1 MEGSEL
7 AIIIPA
13 YNEEKTIS
21 DIINSAKEYGVV
33 IVVNDNSSDNTIK
46 VAESSGA
53 IVCSHQVNGGYD
65 AALTTGFKKAKDL
78 DKKFAI
84 TIDADGQHSS
94 EDISR
99 FFDEL
104 KKGKNLVFG
113 IRPES
118 ARFGESVFRLYF
130 RFRFGVEDILC
141 GMKGYNLYELH
152 FNNQFDNINSI
163 GTEVSLLN
171 LKRKVNFSELNIQIS
186 PRLDTPRF
194 GNIFR
199 ANKKILLALFR
210 LILLDLRTKNT
221 F

>member
-21 DIINSAKEYGVV
+21 DVIKGAKEFGDV
-33 IVVNDNSSDNTIK
+33 IVVNDNSSDNTVK
-46 VAESSGA
+46 VVESSGA

-84 TIDADGQHSS
+84 TIDADGQHRSN
-94 EDISR
+94 DIAR
-99 FFDEL
+99 FLGEL
-104 KKGKNLVFG
+104 KKGKDLVLG

-118 ARFGESVFRLYF
+118 ARFGESVFRFYF
-130 RFRFGVEDILC
+130 KFRFGVEDILC
-141 GMKGYNLYELH
+141 GMKGYNLHELY

-171 LKRKVNFSELNIQIS
+171 LKRNVDFSQLNIPIA

-194 GNIFR
+194 GNRFK
-199 ANKKILLALFR
+199 ANKKILSSLLR
-210 LILLDLRTKNT
+210 VILLDIRTKN
-221 F
+221 

>member
-21 DIINSAKEYGVV
+21 DIIKGAKEFGDV

-46 VAESSGA
+46 IAELSGA
-53 IVCSHQVNGGYD
+53 IVCSHKMNGGYD

-78 DKKFAI
+78 DKKFVI
-84 TIDADGQHSS
+84 TIDADGQHRPQ
-94 EDISR
+94 EIAR
-99 FFDEL
+99 FLGEL

-113 IRPES
+113 IRPKS
-118 ARFGESVFRLYF
+118 ARFAESVFRSYF
-130 RFRFGVEDILC
+130 KYRFGVEDILC
-141 GMKGYNLYELH
+141 GMKGYNLHELY

-171 LKRKVNFSELNIQIS
+171 LKRKVDFSQLNIPIM
-186 PRLDTPRF
+186 PRLDNPRF
-194 GNIFR
+194 GNILI
-199 ANKKILLALFR
+199 ANGTILLSLLRVA
-210 LILLDLRTKNT
+210 LLDIGLKK
-221 F
+221 